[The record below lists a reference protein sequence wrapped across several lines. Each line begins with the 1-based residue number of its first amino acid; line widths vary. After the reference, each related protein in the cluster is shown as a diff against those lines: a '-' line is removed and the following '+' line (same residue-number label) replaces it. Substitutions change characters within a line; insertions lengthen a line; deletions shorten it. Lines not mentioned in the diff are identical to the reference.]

1 MAAKLRAGPVAVDLL
16 LRGCAVVSMDAQG
29 TQVADG
35 AIAIKGQRIH
45 WVGHARDANA
55 RVSAKSVIDARG
67 MIAMPGLIDA
77 HFHTAQQFL
86 RGKIVALARKRT
98 LKNPVWKNYYIP
110 FEAML
115 EPEDVYLS
123 GLLAYANMISVGTTC
138 FAEAGGP
145 HPDEM
150 GRAAMD
156 TGIRGFVALSTMDQG
171 DWVPPAMK
179 MKTRAALQRNV
190 DLVQRWRGND
200 RVGAWLALRQIM
212 VCSPGLI
219 RDMGAAAREHGVKIH
234 THLCEGTYEIDY
246 ALEKFG
252 KRPAEFMEELGVFD
266 RHLHCAHS
274 VLLSPEEM
282 DLYVKHRASVCH
294 CATNNYHIGP
304 MRLLEMWRRGVDV
317 GLGTDGAASW
327 GSLDLFQAAHLAR
340 VGQTALFG
348 TPWHNRTL
356 TNGEEMLAI
365 ATRGGARALGLADQ
379 IGTLETGKKADILLL
394 DCDQL
399 DQAPVYDPMFVAAN
413 TTVGRDVKTVII
425 DGRVVMRDREIL
437 TMDVSRIKAMVAERL
452 PRLMRRLE
460 DITK

>member
-1 MAAKLRAGPVAVDLL
+1 MNHAPVPEATAELDLL
-16 LRGCAVVSMDAQG
+16 IRGCAIVTMDG
-29 TQVADG
+29 DSRVIDDG
-35 AIAIKGQRIH
+35 AIAIAGSRIQ
-45 WVGHARDANA
+45 WLGPASEAAQLRAE
-55 RVSAKSVIDARG
+55 STIDARG
-67 MIAMPGLIDA
+67 LIAMPGMIDA
-77 HFHTAQQFL
+77 HFHTAQQLL
-86 RGKIVALARKRT
+86 RGKIAALARKRT

-115 EPEDVYLS
+115 EREDVYLS
-123 GLLAYANMISVGTTC
+123 GLLAYTDMISVGTTC

-150 GRAAMD
+150 GRAAME
-156 TGIRGFVALSTMDQG
+156 TGIRGFVALSTVDQG

-179 MKTRAALQRNV
+179 MTTDVALRRNV
-190 DLVQRWRGND
+190 DLVARWKGND
-200 RVGAWLALRQIM
+200 RVGAWLALRQIL

-219 RDMGAAAREHGVKIH
+219 EAIGAAAREHDVKIH

-252 KRPAEFMEELGVFD
+252 KRPAEFMDSLGVFD

-282 DLYVKHRASVCH
+282 DLYVSRRASACH

-327 GSLDLFQAAHLAR
+327 GTLDMFQVAHLAR
-340 VGQTALFG
+340 VGQTSLFG

-356 TNGEEMLAI
+356 THGEEMLAI
-365 ATRGGARALGLADQ
+365 ATRGGARALGLSDR
-379 IGTLETGKKADILLL
+379 IGSLEAGKEADILLA
-394 DCDQL
+394 DSTQL
-399 DQAPVYDPMFVAAN
+399 DQMPLYDPLFTVAN
-413 TTVGRDVKTVII
+413 TTVGRDVRTVII
-425 DGRVVMRDREIL
+425 AGEVVMKDREIVSI
-437 TMDVSRIKAMVAERL
+437 DVERIRAMVASRL
-452 PRLMRRLE
+452 PRLMERLE
-460 DITK
+460 AITQ

>member
-1 MAAKLRAGPVAVDLL
+1 MAARPADGPLEVDLL
-16 LRGCAVVSMDAQG
+16 LRGCAVVVMDAQN
-29 TQVADG
+29 TQIADG
-35 AIAIKGQRIH
+35 AIAIKGRRIQ
-45 WVGHARDANA
+45 WLGRARDARA
-55 RVSAKSVIDARG
+55 QVSAKSVIDARG
-67 MIAMPGLIDA
+67 TIAMPGLIDA
-77 HFHTAQQFL
+77 HFHTAQQLL

-123 GLLAYANMISVGTTC
+123 GLLAYTNMISVGTTC

-145 HPDEM
+145 HPDDM

-156 TGIRGFVALSTMDQG
+156 TGIRGYVALSTMDQG
-171 DWVPPAMK
+171 DWVPPSMK
-179 MKTRAALQRNV
+179 MTTRQALKRNV
-190 DLVQRWRGND
+190 DLVKRWRGND
-200 RVGAWLALRQIM
+200 RVGAWLSLRQIM
-212 VCSPGLI
+212 VCSPALI
-219 RDMGAAAREHGVKIH
+219 RDMGAAAREHDVKIH

-252 KRPAEFMEELGVFD
+252 KRPAEFMQEMGVFD
-266 RHLHCAHS
+266 RRLHCAHS
-274 VLLSPEEM
+274 VMLSPEEM
-282 DLYVKHRASVCH
+282 DLYVKHRASACH

-327 GSLDLFQAAHLAR
+327 GPLDLFQAAHIAR
-340 VGQTALFG
+340 VGQSALFG

-356 TNGEEMLAI
+356 TSGEEMLAI

-379 IGTLETGKKADILLL
+379 IGTLEAGKKADILLV
-394 DCDQL
+394 DCEQP

-413 TTVGRDVKTVII
+413 TTVGRDVKTAII

-437 TMDVSRIKAMVAERL
+437 TMDVARIKALAAERL

>member
-1 MAAKLRAGPVAVDLL
+1 MAARPADGPLEVDLL
-16 LRGCAVVSMDAQG
+16 LRGCAVVTMDARN
-29 TQVADG
+29 TQIADG
-35 AIAIKGQRIH
+35 AIAIRDRRIQ
-45 WVGHARDANA
+45 WIGRARDASA
-55 RVSAKSVIDARG
+55 QVSAKSVIDARG
-67 MIAMPGLIDA
+67 TIAMPGLIDA
-77 HFHTAQQFL
+77 HFHTAQQLL

-123 GLLAYANMISVGTTC
+123 GLLAYTNMISVGTTC

-156 TGIRGFVALSTMDQG
+156 TGIRGYVALSTMDQG
-171 DWVPPAMK
+171 DWVPPSMK
-179 MKTRAALQRNV
+179 MKTREALKRNV
-190 DLVQRWRGND
+190 ELVGRWRGND
-200 RVGAWLALRQIM
+200 RVGAWLSLRQIM
-212 VCSPGLI
+212 VCSPALI
-219 RDMGAAAREHGVKIH
+219 RDMGAAAREHDVKIH

-252 KRPAEFMEELGVFD
+252 KRPAEFMTELGVFD
-266 RHLHCAHS
+266 RRLHCAHS

-282 DLYVKHRASVCH
+282 DLYVEHRASACH

-327 GSLDLFQAAHLAR
+327 GPLDLFQAAHIAR
-340 VGQTALFG
+340 VGQSALFG

-379 IGTLETGKKADILLL
+379 IGTLEAGKKADILLV
-394 DCDQL
+394 DCEQL

-413 TTVGRDVKTVII
+413 TTVGRDVKTAII

-437 TMDVSRIKAMVAERL
+437 TMDVARIKALAAERL

>member
-1 MAAKLRAGPVAVDLL
+1 MAARPADGPLEVDLL
-16 LRGCAVVSMDAQG
+16 LRGCAVVAMDAQN
-29 TQVADG
+29 TQIADG
-35 AIAIKGQRIH
+35 AIAIKGRRIQ
-45 WVGHARDANA
+45 WLGRARDARA
-55 RVSAKSVIDARG
+55 QVSAKSVIDARG
-67 MIAMPGLIDA
+67 TIAMPGLIDA
-77 HFHTAQQFL
+77 HFHTAQQLL

-123 GLLAYANMISVGTTC
+123 GLLAYTNMISVGTTC

-145 HPDEM
+145 HPDDM

-156 TGIRGFVALSTMDQG
+156 TGIRGYVALSTMDQG
-171 DWVPPAMK
+171 DWVPPSMK
-179 MKTRAALQRNV
+179 MTTRQALKRNV
-190 DLVQRWRGND
+190 DLVKRWRGND
-200 RVGAWLALRQIM
+200 RVGAWLSLRQIM
-212 VCSPGLI
+212 VCSPALI
-219 RDMGAAAREHGVKIH
+219 RDMGAAAREHDVKIH

-252 KRPAEFMEELGVFD
+252 KRPAEFMQEMGVFD
-266 RHLHCAHS
+266 RRLHCAHS
-274 VLLSPEEM
+274 VMLSPEEM
-282 DLYVKHRASVCH
+282 DLYVKHRASACH

-327 GSLDLFQAAHLAR
+327 GPLDLFQAAHIAR
-340 VGQTALFG
+340 VGQSALFG

-356 TNGEEMLAI
+356 TSGEEMLAI

-379 IGTLETGKKADILLL
+379 IGTLEAGKKADILLV
-394 DCDQL
+394 DCEQP

-413 TTVGRDVKTVII
+413 TTVGRDVKTAII

-437 TMDVSRIKAMVAERL
+437 TMDVARIKALAAERL